1 MRNSKP
7 FRFVTIAAMAA
18 LASSFVA
25 RNAAARDVRED
36 EAAILQVTRDACK
49 AFVDADTRR
58 LAEVLTEDFTLTDAD
73 GVVTTRA
80 QEIASVETGAVR
92 YEVFENHDM
101 KVRLYGD
108 SAVVTG
114 RTIVKGTAG
123 ATAFAAEFQFTDS
136 VVRRADRWWI
146 AASHISRLAPPA
158 PAPAD
163 VEAELRRLTQENLD
177 AIAPGHVEVWRRNLH
192 DKVTHVDENG
202 VVRDKT
208 ELLGEFSPLP
218 KGLIGR
224 LKVDKFKVTLD
235 GNVAVA
241 THEDLE
247 HLEYHGQML
256 VSRWRSTDTWVKT
269 AAGWKLIAEQTL
281 AILENPP
288 AIQLTAQ
295 QLCAYAG
302 VYQLTPE
309 ITDTIQCTEG
319 RLTGTRTGRPEVT
332 YQPEVMD
339 VFFAP
344 GRPRTRRIFVRDD
357 KGAITGFVD
366 RREGIDV
373 RWRKAAAK
381 P

>member
-1 MRNSKP
+1 MNSTL
-7 FRFVTIAAMAA
+7 RFTTILAIVA

-25 RNAAARDVRED
+25 RGATARDLRQD
-36 EAAILQVTRDACK
+36 ETAILQVTRDACK
-49 AFVDADTRR
+49 AFVDGDTRR

-73 GVVTTRA
+73 GTVTTRA
-80 QEIASVETGAVR
+80 DEIAGVETGAVR

-101 KVRLYGD
+101 KVRVYGD

-114 RTIVKGTAG
+114 RTTVKGTAG
-123 ATAFAAEFQFTDS
+123 ASAFAAEFQFTDS
-136 VVRRADRWWI
+136 IVRRGDRWWF
-146 AASHISRLAPPA
+146 AASHVSRVPSPPA
-158 PAPAD
+158 NPSPD

-192 DKVTHVDENG
+192 DKMTHVDENG
-202 VVRDKT
+202 VVRNKT
-208 ELLGEFSPLP
+208 ELLAEFNPLP
-218 KGLIGR
+218 KGLVGR

-247 HLEYHGQML
+247 HLEYHGQL
-256 VSRWRSTDTWVKT
+256 IISRWRSTDTWVKT
-269 AAGWKLIAEQTL
+269 GAGWKLIAEQTL
-281 AILENPP
+281 AILEDPP

-302 VYQLTPE
+302 TYQLTPE
-309 ITDTIQCTEG
+309 ITDTMKCSDG

-332 YQPEVMD
+332 YRPEVVD

-344 GRPRTRRIFVRDD
+344 GKPRTRRIFLRDSA
-357 KGAITGFVD
+357 GTVTGFAD

-373 RWRKAAAK
+373 RWTKVK